1 MINLSTP
8 NNILFKE
15 LMADKDKSFYWLKK
29 KNGGDK
35 SYEKMRDALLLKA
48 KREKHNVISDV
59 IEYRSAN
66 GNRWMTYECARYYK
80 DADTSYTMPYAF
92 CFYETLG
99 SVGAF
104 VPVKIGLTH
113 EDGEDT
119 IVIFTSHFF
128 MQMSERLGLG
138 YRSPEMV
145 RAFHEFI
152 PQFLL
157 GTYKDEEDEYSTKL
171 IVRLPGSIGWGF
183 KREGEEQVFE
193 VRTFLS
199 DVQLNGKQRRI
210 TKILRERAAKV
221 WHEPSV
227 VEFER
232 LKKKCDAGESIA
244 DDIQRTFEKYIA
256 LGVDEKYLE
265 DTLNVSLW
273 ISTIFSRM
281 GLAEAE
287 DHAFWNRHTQTN
299 REIVNEY
306 VMNGNN
312 DGEKFLELV
321 AACAKADGF
330 RKFDKEQARRIY
342 EEEVDKVNKA
352 LQQTK

>member
-113 EDGEDT
+113 EDGEDA

-352 LQQTK
+352 LQQTM